1 MKKFIKFFKPVTAVM
16 LLGMFVFASC
26 EKEDD
31 KAPMEEMKSIVEIA
45 TSNDNFSTLVA
56 ALTKANLVSA
66 LQANGPFTVFAP
78 TNEAFADLLADLGVS
93 SLDDLTA
100 EALTPILL
108 YHVVSGKVLSTD
120 LANGY
125 VNTLSSGPEET
136 RISLQVN
143 ADDVLLNGESKVTA
157 ADILATNGVIHV
169 IDKVLLPPTVVNLAI
184 NNPQFSILVEAV
196 LKAELAGTL
205 SGAGPFTVFA
215 PTNAAFEELFTTLG
229 VSGIADLTKEQLVP
243 ILLYHVVSGNVLSG
257 ELSTG
262 NVATLNGDIAVNLGA
277 SVTINGSSKVIFT
290 DVQGSNGVV
299 HVIDEVLLPPSK

>member
-1 MKKFIKFFKPVTAVM
+1 LKTP
-16 LLGMFVFASC
+16 
-26 EKEDD
+26 
-31 KAPMEEMKSIVEIA
+31 
-45 TSNDNFSTLVA
+45 
-56 ALTKANLVSA
+56 
-66 LQANGPFTVFAP
+66 GPFTVFAP

-93 SLDDLTA
+93 SLDDLSA

-120 LANGY
+120 LTNGY
-125 VNTLSSGPEET
+125 VNTLSSGPEQT
-136 RISLQVN
+136 AISLQVN
-143 ADDVLLNGESKVTA
+143 ADEVILNGSSEITS

-196 LKAELAGTL
+196 LKAELAETL

-215 PTNAAFEELFTTLG
+215 PTNAAFEELFTALG
-229 VSGIADLTKEQLVP
+229 VSGIADLTKEQLTP
-243 ILLYHVVSGNVLSG
+243 ILLYHVVSGNVLSS
-257 ELSTG
+257 ELSSG

-277 SVTINGSSKVIFT
+277 SVTINSSSVVVLT
-290 DVQGSNGVV
+290 DVQGSNGIV

>member
-1 MKKFIKFFKPVTAVM
+1 MKKFIKFFKPVTAIM
-16 LLGMFVFASC
+16 LLGIFVFASC
-26 EKEDD
+26 ENEDD
-31 KAPMEEMKSIVEIA
+31 KAPVEEMKSIVEIA
-45 TSNDNFSTLVA
+45 SSDNNFSTLVA

-93 SLDDLTA
+93 SLDDLSA
-100 EALTPILL
+100 ETLAPILL

-120 LANGY
+120 LTNGY
-125 VNTLSSGPEET
+125 VNTLSAGPEQT
-136 RISLQVN
+136 AISLQVN
-143 ADDVLLNGESKVTA
+143 ADEVILNGSSEVTS

-184 NNPQFSILVEAV
+184 NNPQFSILVQAV
-196 LKAELAGTL
+196 VKAELAETL
-205 SGAGPFTVFA
+205 GGAGPFTVFA
-215 PTNAAFEELFTTLG
+215 PTNAAFEELFSALG

-243 ILLYHVVSGNVLSG
+243 ILLYHVVSGNVLSS
-257 ELSTG
+257 ELSSG

-277 SVTINGSSKVIFT
+277 SVTINGSSVVVLT